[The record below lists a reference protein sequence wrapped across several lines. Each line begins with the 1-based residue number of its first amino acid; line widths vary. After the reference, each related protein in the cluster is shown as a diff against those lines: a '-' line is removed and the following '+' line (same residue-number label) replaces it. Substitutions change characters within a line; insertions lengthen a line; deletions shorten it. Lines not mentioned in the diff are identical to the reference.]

1 MRLLVCTDLDRTLL
15 PNGRESESPGAR
27 IWFKKLAALPE
38 VTLAYVT
45 GRDQQLVRDVIRE
58 YDLPIPHFVLADVGS
73 SIYVCNDREWISF
86 PGWQAH
92 IAQGWEQT
100 TQSRLVRLLD
110 EFPELRLQ
118 EESKQN
124 TFKLSYYAPVSTN
137 DKDLQAALQKRLQD
151 NNIEATLIWSLDE
164 AANAGLLDILPA
176 RAGKRYAIEFLM
188 EKKSYRLDDT
198 VFSGDSGNDL
208 PVLISPIPSTL
219 VCNATI
225 EVKQEA
231 LHFARDLG
239 TEQSLY
245 LAQGGFERMNGNY
258 AAGIVEGVCY
268 YHPEILNLL
277 DYY

>member
-1 MRLLVCTDLDRTLL
+1 MRLLVCTDLDRTLV
-15 PNGRESESPGAR
+15 PNGRQPESPGAR
-27 IWFKKLAALPE
+27 KWFKKLAALPE

-45 GRDQQLVRDVIRE
+45 GRDQQLVRDAIRE

-73 SIYVCNDREWISF
+73 SIYVCSDREWISF

-100 TQSRLVRLLD
+100 TQSRVVLLLD

-137 DKDLQAALQKRLQD
+137 YNDLQVALRKRLQD

-188 EKKSYRLDDT
+188 EKKSYRLDNT

-208 PVLISPIPSTL
+208 PVLVSPIPSTL

-225 EVKQEA
+225 DVKQEA
-231 LHFARDLG
+231 QHLVSNLG

-245 LAQGGFERMNGNY
+245 LARGGFEGMNGNY
-258 AAGIVEGVCY
+258 AAGIMEGVCY
-268 YHPEILNLL
+268 YHPELLNLL
-277 DYY
+277 EYY